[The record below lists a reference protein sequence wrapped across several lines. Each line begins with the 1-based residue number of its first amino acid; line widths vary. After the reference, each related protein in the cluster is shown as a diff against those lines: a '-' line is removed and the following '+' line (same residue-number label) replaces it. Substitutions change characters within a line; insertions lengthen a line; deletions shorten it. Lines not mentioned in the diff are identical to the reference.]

1 MGLVTIAEPS
11 TDPVS
16 EGPPAEPAGSSDTI
30 AAPMAGGPVSE
41 GPPAEPA
48 GSIVILSPCGEV
60 TESVEPL
67 AARRGSLAGA
77 VVGIIDNDMWRSMAI
92 MADELS
98 RLLVDRVGAAE
109 VVVTTAGPMHGADP
123 ERYHQEMEA
132 FHAEVD
138 AVISGL
144 GN

>member
-1 MGLVTIAEPS
+1 MGQTAENL
-11 TDPVS
+11 
-16 EGPPAEPAGSSDTI
+16 AGSTTI
-30 AAPMAGGPVSE
+30 LLPT
-41 GPPAEPA
+41 
-48 GSIVILSPCGEV
+48 GEV
-60 TESVEPL
+60 TEPTQPL
-67 AARRGSLAGA
+67 AIRKDSLAGA

-98 RLLVDRVGAAE
+98 RQLVDRAGAAG
-109 VVVTTAGPMHGADP
+109 VVVRASGPMHGADP
-123 ERYHQEMEA
+123 EQYQREMEA

>member
-1 MGLVTIAEPS
+1 M
-11 TDPVS
+11 
-16 EGPPAEPAGSSDTI
+16 DTT
-30 AAPMAGGPVSE
+30 
-41 GPPAEPA
+41 
-48 GSIVILSPCGEV
+48 VILLPCGEV
-60 TESVEPL
+60 NEPAKPL
-67 AARRGSLAGA
+67 AIRKDSLAGT

-98 RLLVDRVGAAE
+98 KQLVERAGVVE
-109 VVVTTAGPMHGADP
+109 VVVRASGPMHGADP
-123 ERYHQEMEA
+123 ERYRQEMEA

>member
-1 MGLVTIAEPS
+1 M
-11 TDPVS
+11 
-16 EGPPAEPAGSSDTI
+16 DTT
-30 AAPMAGGPVSE
+30 
-41 GPPAEPA
+41 
-48 GSIVILSPCGEV
+48 VILLPCGEV
-60 TESVEPL
+60 NEPTQPL
-67 AARRGSLAGA
+67 AIRKDSLAGT

-98 RLLVDRVGAAE
+98 RQLVERAGVVE
-109 VVVTTAGPMHGADP
+109 VVVRASGPMHGADP
-123 ERYHQEMEA
+123 EQYQQEMEA

>member
-1 MGLVTIAEPS
+1 MGQTAEN
-11 TDPVS
+11 
-16 EGPPAEPAGSSDTI
+16 PAGSTTI
-30 AAPMAGGPVSE
+30 LLPT
-41 GPPAEPA
+41 
-48 GSIVILSPCGEV
+48 GEV
-60 TESVEPL
+60 TEPAQPL
-67 AARRGSLAGA
+67 AIRKDSLAGA

-98 RLLVDRVGAAE
+98 RQLVDRAGAAS
-109 VVVTTAGPMHGADP
+109 VVVRASGPMHGADP
-123 ERYHQEMEA
+123 EQYQREMEA